1 MIKKLNGEYYN
12 TVHFVRAE
20 LREYC
25 GRNDRYYV
33 TIFTDDN
40 ETIMLGFQQEAVAEA
55 VLCDSGLVKVDEEH
69 FFNPGYVKKC
79 YIGTNKGSPTFP
91 KKAVFHLTVNDG
103 ERVAIN
109 CKSEFEAENFFLKLN
124 R

>member
-12 TVHFVRAE
+12 TEFIVRAE
-20 LREYC
+20 LGEYC
-25 GRNDRYYV
+25 GRNDRYYA
-33 TIFTDDN
+33 TIYTVDN

-91 KKAVFHLTVNDG
+91 KKAVFWLSVNDG
-103 ERVAIN
+103 ERVGIN
-109 CKSEFEAENFFLKLN
+109 CKSDLEAENLFMKLN